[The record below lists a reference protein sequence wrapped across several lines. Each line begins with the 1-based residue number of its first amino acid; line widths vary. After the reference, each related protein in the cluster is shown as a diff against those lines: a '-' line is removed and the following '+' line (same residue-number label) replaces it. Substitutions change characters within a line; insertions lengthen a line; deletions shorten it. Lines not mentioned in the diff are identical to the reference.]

1 MRSHKRQTA
10 QRGQL
15 GGKIGEE
22 ELKGLLERVSSQTS
36 QKTTVKFD
44 RRRNNLDSDDD
55 DYWRKDYYHHYVFL
69 LHSSGVGPISILNLF
84 VVSDVD
90 ILRPVYILIASV
102 LPCPATRWTLDILPS
117 LRLTTALDR
126 MSVDLLIDIFCI
138 VLYAHSFLLFWNSE
152 FFTKGKNLLNAA
164 EMR

>member
-1 MRSHKRQTA
+1 MEDDDLAEIRSKRLAELGLGGGGGGGGAPGGGAGGPQNQQEAMQKQQEAKSMLLAQCMDQTARARLNTLAMTKPDKARMVESMILQTA

-55 DYWRKDYYHHYVFL
+55 DDY
-69 LHSSGVGPISILNLF
+69 
-84 VVSDVD
+84 
-90 ILRPVYILIASV
+90 
-102 LPCPATRWTLDILPS
+102 
-117 LRLTTALDR
+117 
-126 MSVDLLIDIFCI
+126 
-138 VLYAHSFLLFWNSE
+138 
-152 FFTKGKNLLNAA
+152 
-164 EMR
+164 

>member
-1 MRSHKRQTA
+1 MEDDDLAEIRAKRMAELGMSGGGGAGAGGAQNQQEAMQKQQEAKSMMLAQCMDQTARARLNTLAMTKPDKARMVENMILQTA

-55 DYWRKDYYHHYVFL
+55 DY
-69 LHSSGVGPISILNLF
+69 
-84 VVSDVD
+84 
-90 ILRPVYILIASV
+90 
-102 LPCPATRWTLDILPS
+102 
-117 LRLTTALDR
+117 
-126 MSVDLLIDIFCI
+126 
-138 VLYAHSFLLFWNSE
+138 
-152 FFTKGKNLLNAA
+152 
-164 EMR
+164 

>member
-1 MRSHKRQTA
+1 MEDDDLAEIRSKRMAELGLGGGGGGAPGGGAGGPQNQQEAMQKQQEAKSMLLAQCMDQTARARLNTLAMTKPDKARMVESMILQTA

-55 DYWRKDYYHHYVFL
+55 DY
-69 LHSSGVGPISILNLF
+69 
-84 VVSDVD
+84 
-90 ILRPVYILIASV
+90 
-102 LPCPATRWTLDILPS
+102 
-117 LRLTTALDR
+117 
-126 MSVDLLIDIFCI
+126 
-138 VLYAHSFLLFWNSE
+138 
-152 FFTKGKNLLNAA
+152 
-164 EMR
+164 